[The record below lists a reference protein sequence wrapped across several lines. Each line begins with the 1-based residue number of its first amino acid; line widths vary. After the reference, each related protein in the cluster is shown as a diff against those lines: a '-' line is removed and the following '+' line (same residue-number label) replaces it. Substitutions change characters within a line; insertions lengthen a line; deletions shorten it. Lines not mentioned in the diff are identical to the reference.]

1 MERQLHLF
9 QPGDNCSVI
18 WQRLPEEVRQK
29 IETIF
34 SELIVEHL
42 SSRSE
47 EIENHE
53 K

>member
-9 QPGDNCSVI
+9 KPGDNCSVI
-18 WQRLPEEVRQK
+18 WQMLPEEVRQR
-29 IETIF
+29 IQRII
-34 SELIVEHL
+34 SELIVERL
-42 SSRSE
+42 RSSSE

>member
-42 SSRSE
+42 SPRSE